1 MQENK
6 QTQIILRTLCCVG
19 EENDKTMSVLYQ
31 ENEPDW
37 QVNKIDN
44 LMPGWMALNMLKK
57 SAWPFRVGKVFKMQL
72 D

>member
-6 QTQIILRTLCCVG
+6 QTQIILRTLHCIG

-31 ENEPDW
+31 ENEADW
-37 QVNKIDN
+37 QDNKIDN
-44 LMPGWMALNMLKK
+44 LMPGWMALNMIKK
-57 SAWPFRVGKVFKMQL
+57 STWPFRVGKVFKMQL